1 MAVSFSFGGTTLASL
16 GVVTMIDDVLDIA
29 QRRGENQV
37 IPYRNGRTHVNKFYD
52 ERKITIGISIQSANG
67 TTQDSTLDTAKKL
80 FSPQSQQVLAMTMND
95 ASVRNANATVDAP
108 LQMEWIHDS
117 FARMVIEF
125 TLAEPFFR
133 SNTSSTDN
141 TTTISTTDTAM
152 TVANVGTMTER
163 DPTILLTGPLTNP
176 TISTT
181 DGVSVTY
188 TGAISSTDT
197 VTIGTLNGEY
207 YATHST
213 SGNVIGNVTH
223 AGSSAL
229 LTLQPGTNNL
239 QVTCTVTGGTVK
251 ISFYPPFI

>member
-1 MAVSFSFGGTTLASL
+1 MAVAFTFGGTTLASL
-16 GVVTMIDDVLDIA
+16 GVVTMIDDVQDIP
-29 QRRGENQV
+29 QRRGENQT
-37 IPYRNGRTHVNKFYD
+37 IPYRHGRISVKKFYD
-52 ERKITIGISIQSANG
+52 ERKISIGIAVQSATG
-67 TTQDSTLDTAKKL
+67 TAQDTTLDNIKKL
-80 FSPQSQQVLAMTMND
+80 LSPQTQQVLAMTMSD
-95 ASVRNANATVDAP
+95 ASVRNVNATIDAP
-108 LQMEWIHDS
+108 LQMEWIHDT
-117 FARMVIEF
+117 FARLVIEF
-125 TLAEPFFR
+125 VLAEPFFR
-133 SNTSSTDN
+133 SATSSTDN

-152 TVANVGTMTER
+152 VVSNVGTLEER

-181 DGVSVTY
+181 DSVSVTY

-207 YATHST
+207 YATHSA

-239 QVTCTVTGGTVK
+239 QVTCTATGGTVK
-251 ISFYPPFI
+251 LSFYPPYA